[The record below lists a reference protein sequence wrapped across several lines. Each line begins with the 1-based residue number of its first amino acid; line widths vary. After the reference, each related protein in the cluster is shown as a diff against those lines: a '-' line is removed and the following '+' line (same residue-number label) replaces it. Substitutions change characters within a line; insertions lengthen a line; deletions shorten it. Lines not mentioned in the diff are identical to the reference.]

1 MKKNDLLNELKK
13 REFVELKRVKIKK
26 NNAEML
32 QKLEEFGMDTGAV
45 IDVALNEA
53 KLNKVVEEFEKESKK
68 EDKEQK
74 EQADEEHNADEEEIK
89 TSSNF

>member
-1 MKKNDLLNELKK
+1 MT
-13 REFVELKRVKIKK
+13 
-26 NNAEML
+26 A
-32 QKLEEFGMDTGAV
+32 
-45 IDVALNEA
+45 ALNEA